1 MERQD
6 LTFESG
12 GEQCAAWLY
21 MPAGDRPHPA
31 VVLAHGFGGVRA
43 ARLWAFAERFA
54 AAGVAALVFD
64 YRGFGGSGG
73 EPRQLL
79 SIKRQLEDWRAA
91 VAFARGAGGVG
102 PGRVGGGGTAVWRRP
117 R

>member
-21 MPAGDRPHPA
+21 MPAGDGPRPA

-54 AAGVAALVFD
+54 AAGVAAVVFD
-64 YRGFGGSGG
+64 YRGFGG
-73 EPRQLL
+73 
-79 SIKRQLEDWRAA
+79 
-91 VAFARGAGGVG
+91 
-102 PGRVGGGGTAVWRRP
+102 GGGGGGGGPLSQGPARAPGGGGGGGRGGGGGGGGGG
-117 R
+117 